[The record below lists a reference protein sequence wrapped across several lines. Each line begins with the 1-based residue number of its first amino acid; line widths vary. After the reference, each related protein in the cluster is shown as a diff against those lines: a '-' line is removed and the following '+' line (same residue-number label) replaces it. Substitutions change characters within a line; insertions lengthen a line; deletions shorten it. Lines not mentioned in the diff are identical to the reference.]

1 MMKTAFGY
9 SQILMLAAA
18 MTAGIALAGCSKE
31 SDNSTA
37 DAQVELRLTSAIEL
51 TRASSP
57 NTQATQIVPE
67 EKVHA
72 WVTDEG
78 TTLPLYAVELTATEG
93 GVLNGT
99 TPMYFPQS
107 GNDVKITALH
117 GNFTPTTGTSAL
129 IPTNFAFSVAEDQT
143 NIENYIKSDLLY
155 ASRNAARSSAPVSL
169 KFYHLLS
176 KLELN
181 ITKSAEITDEIT
193 DVTIDGMAISGTL
206 TPGNITNLGDINSR
220 ATGITAGEQTG
231 AMKLGTVLSSS
242 SCNEAIV
249 IPQSMAGKTL
259 SFKLASG
266 GELVYAFPD
275 DAVFESGK
283 KHIYN
288 VTLKLTGTNLTS
300 TVADWDDSSVPVN
313 GDATMR
319 ESRLGNLNA
328 SQAVKGDFAMS
339 DGTFVSKDAT
349 LTQQQV
355 ENCTGIVFWTEKEN
369 GNATLATDEI
379 LSEDFPECTHGLIVA
394 LKDISSSEMK
404 WQEKNTNTTPNIGES
419 VYLSFQNNHSLYG
432 ADTKYKTVATD
443 YETDDPLNQ
452 ILGYQ
457 NTRVILAYNQNRT
470 DNGNAQL
477 VIKPV
482 AAIADFEAAN
492 PAPKNSSG
500 WYIPSVKE
508 VHILCHEDISENIFD
523 YFAYYPVTRD
533 EVNKSLKKVSG
544 ATVLGNT
551 SSTYYWSS
559 TEGGISDID
568 CQNNAFAI
576 RFDYARP
583 EDCSKANCPSYVR
596 AVCAF

>member
-1 MMKTAFGY
+1 MKTNFGY
-9 SQILMLAAA
+9 SRILILAAMMTTGLA
-18 MTAGIALAGCSKE
+18 MTTGCSKE
-31 SDNSTA
+31 KSVTA
-37 DAQVELRLTSAIEL
+37 NKQMELRLTSTIEL
-51 TRASSP
+51 TRAASP
-57 NTQATQIVPE
+57 NTQATQIVPG
-67 EKVHA
+67 EKVQA
-72 WVTDEG
+72 WITDEG
-78 TTLPLYAVELTATEG
+78 TDLPLYAVELTAAEG
-93 GVLNGT
+93 GGLNGT
-99 TPMYFPQS
+99 DPMYFPQT
-107 GNDVKITALH
+107 GNGVKIIALH
-117 GNFTPTTGTSAL
+117 GGFTPTTAAGNTVPAV
-129 IPTNFAFSVAEDQT
+129 FDFSVEEDQT
-143 NIENYIKSDLLY
+143 GSERYIKSDLLY
-155 ASRNAARSSAPVSL
+155 ASRSAARSSAPVSL

-181 ITKSAEITDEIT
+181 ITKSAEITDEIES
-193 DVTIDGMAISGTL
+193 VTIDGMALTGIL

-220 ATGITAGEQTG
+220 AAGITAGEQTG
-231 AMKLGTVLSSS
+231 TMKLGTVLSSS

-259 SFKLASG
+259 SFKLANG

-275 DAVFESGK
+275 DVVFESGK

-300 TVADWDDSSVPVN
+300 TVADWDDSSLPVN

-328 SQAVKGDFAMS
+328 SQAAKGDFAMS

-355 ENCTGIVFWTEKEN
+355 ENCTGIVFWTEKEA

-379 LSEDFPECTHGLIVA
+379 LAEDFPDCTHGLIVA

-432 ADTKYKTVATD
+432 AGTKYKTVATD

-457 NTRVILAYNQNRT
+457 NTRVILAYNQNRM
-470 DNGNAQL
+470 DNGNAQF

-508 VHILCHEDISENIFD
+508 VHILCHEDVSENIFD

-576 RFDYARP
+576 RFDNARP